1 MSNIKLRSFESKI
14 LYMNGMYTLPVAPYP
29 QVDAAVQWQCKQDNE
44 KHTDRDALLI
54 RLDKLRTILLDEV
67 NESGDIMSKLRNGE
81 YAEALDFLT
90 EMADLMGDIQVYCAS
105 ENARFGIPNGE
116 ILDIIMDSN
125 FSKLGADGLPIIKDG
140 KFEKGPF
147 YWKPEP
153 KIRELL
159 AARIKE
165 YTQPTN

>member
-29 QVDAAVQWQCKQDNE
+29 QVDAAVQWQCKQDNK
-44 KHTDRDALLI
+44 KHTDRNALLI

-105 ENARFGIPNGE
+105 ENARFGIPNE
-116 ILDIIMDSN
+116 EVLSIIMDSN